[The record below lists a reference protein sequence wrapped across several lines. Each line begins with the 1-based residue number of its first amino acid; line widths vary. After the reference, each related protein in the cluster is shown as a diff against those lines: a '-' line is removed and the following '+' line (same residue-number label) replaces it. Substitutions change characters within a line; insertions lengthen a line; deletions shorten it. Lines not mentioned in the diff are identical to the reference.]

1 MDRIMELAAELGR
14 AIKEDARI
22 KRMEAATEAY
32 KNDTHLQYKMTEYNV
47 QTIALTEEY
56 KKDEK
61 DMEVIHAIEM
71 RINALYEEISKLP
84 VLIEYNEAQEAV
96 NTFMNCVNE
105 EITFQITGERPSEET
120 SGCTHDC
127 STCKGCH

>member
-1 MDRIMELAAELGR
+1 MDQIMELAAQLGR

-32 KNDTHLQYKMTEYNV
+32 KNDSHLQYKMTEYNV
-47 QTIALTEEY
+47 QTLALTEEY

-84 VLIEYNEAQEAV
+84 VLMEYNEAQEAV
-96 NTFMNCVNE
+96 NAFMNCVNE
-105 EITFQITGERPSEET
+105 EITFQITGERPSEE

>member
-32 KNDTHLQYKMTEYNV
+32 KNDSQLQYKMTEYNV

-56 KKDEK
+56 KKEEK

-71 RINALYEEISKLP
+71 RINSLYEVISQLP
-84 VLIEYNEAQEAV
+84 ILI
-96 NTFMNCVNE
+96 
-105 EITFQITGERPSEET
+105 
-120 SGCTHDC
+120 
-127 STCKGCH
+127 